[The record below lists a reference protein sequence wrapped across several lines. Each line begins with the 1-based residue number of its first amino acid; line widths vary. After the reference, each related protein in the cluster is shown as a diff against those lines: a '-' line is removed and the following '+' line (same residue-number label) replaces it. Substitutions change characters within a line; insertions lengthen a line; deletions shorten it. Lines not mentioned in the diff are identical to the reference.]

1 MLSWESKGE
10 KDLMIDAEVKQLSVS
25 SEAVRRVSCMKW
37 KKLPGTIHIQKKD
50 THNRLVF
57 GILKYWPETSY

>member
-1 MLSWESKGE
+1 
-10 KDLMIDAEVKQLSVS
+10 MIDAEVKQLSVS
-25 SEAVRRVSCMKW
+25 SEAVRRVSYMKW
-37 KKLPGTIHIQKKD
+37 KKLPATIHIQKKD